1 MAGRMISPQAIS
13 QEYSLSYQTINYYT
27 NLGLLQVKKKEG
39 NCRLYDSDELK
50 KNLKRI
56 TELKNKGYSLKLIR
70 DLMRDQR

>member
-1 MAGRMISPQAIS
+1 MISPQTIS